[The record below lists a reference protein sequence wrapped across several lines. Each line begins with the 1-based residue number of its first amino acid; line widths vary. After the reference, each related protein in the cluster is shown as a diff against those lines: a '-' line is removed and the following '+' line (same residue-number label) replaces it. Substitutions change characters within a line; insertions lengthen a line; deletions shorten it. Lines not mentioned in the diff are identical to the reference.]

1 MDTLGI
7 IIVVIVSAMVLVVL
21 WDIGEWIISKLKN

>member
-7 IIVVIVSAMVLVVL
+7 IIIIIVTAMVLVVL